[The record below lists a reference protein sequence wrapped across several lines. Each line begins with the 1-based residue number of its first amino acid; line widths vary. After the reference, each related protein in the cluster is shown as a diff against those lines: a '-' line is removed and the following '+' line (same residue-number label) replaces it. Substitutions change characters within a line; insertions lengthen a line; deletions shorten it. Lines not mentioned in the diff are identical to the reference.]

1 MKLPKRDIRLVSSAF
16 VLTAFTLRT
25 TVVSFGFVVELMTG
39 ILTLGRLT
47 EPSVLSNVELR
58 SNLLPDGGLDAAV
71 SVLLGIFALGLEI
84 DFFLSSVFFQSPAI
98 RLVISR
104 FAIAKL
110 ELLRDCGCDAKC
122 CLVDD
127 VDDTVDFMEA
137 LLLERC
143 DTNGALGDL

>member
-1 MKLPKRDIRLVSSAF
+1 M
-16 VLTAFTLRT
+16 
-25 TVVSFGFVVELMTG
+25 SFGFVVELMTG

-58 SNLLPDGGLDAAV
+58 SNLLPDGGLAAAV
-71 SVLLGIFALGLEI
+71 SVLLGIFALETV
-84 DFFLSSVFFQSPAI
+84 FFLSSVFFQSPAI

-110 ELLRDCGCDAKC
+110 ELLRDGGCDAKC